1 MQIIYK
7 YIVCI
12 LLFTCLGLT
21 QDTLITKQGKQYI
34 GKVIDSDSKSVEFSY
49 SGWDTPKR
57 FYLNSAEVF
66 LEPKVPKSYPIYEA
80 SKTYIYKNYKNYKD
94 NKNKLK
100 KEKKIFLMEARK
112 NSSFLIK
119 EKAIYDAKRK
129 ARKWVMY
136 PTLAS
141 TYLGYLLISDPYELV
156 LFEVVL
162 GGVLSVAF
170 PYFTLD
176 ALDKK
181 SVAFPYFTL
190 DAFDKKFET
199 QLILHNYND
208 SEKEIYHSVYKK
220 TFKRRK
226 LLYSVLGIPVAAGV
240 GFILLMATFDLDSS
254 GGAKLDGYNG

>member
-12 LLFTCLGLT
+12 LLFTCLGFT

-34 GKVIDSDSKSVEFSY
+34 GKVIDSDSKSVKFSY
-49 SGWDTPKR
+49 PEWDSPKK

-66 LEPKVPKSYPIYEA
+66 LEPNPILKA
-80 SKTYIYKNYKNYKD
+80 YKNYKN
-94 NKNKLK
+94 NKKKLK
-100 KEKKIFLMEARK
+100 KEKKLYLMEARR

-119 EKAIYDAKRK
+119 EKAIYDAKHK

-141 TYLGYLLISDPYELV
+141 TYLGYLLISDPNELD

-162 GGVLSVAF
+162 GGVLSVYL
-170 PYFTLD
+170 PYVTLD
-176 ALDKK
+176 AL
-181 SVAFPYFTL
+181 
-190 DAFDKKFET
+190 DKKFET

-208 SEKEIYHSVYKK
+208 SEKEIYHSEYKK
-220 TFKRRK
+220 TFKRKK
-226 LLYSVLGIPVAAGV
+226 LLYSAIGIPVAGSF
-240 GFILLMATFDLDSS
+240 GLILVMVAFASL
-254 GGAKLDGYNG
+254 

>member
-1 MQIIYK
+1 MKIIYR

-12 LLFTCLGLT
+12 LLFTCLGFT

-49 SGWDTPKR
+49 SGWDSPKR

-136 PTLAS
+136 PTLA
-141 TYLGYLLISDPYELV
+141 GVISLSCISIFDADFGNPTEGSI
-156 LFEVVL
+156 
-162 GGVLSVAF
+162 GGALSVAL

-176 ALDKK
+176 TWDKN
-181 SVAFPYFTL
+181 S
-190 DAFDKKFET
+190 ET

-220 TFKRRK
+220 TFKRKK
-226 LLYSVLGIPVAAGV
+226 LLYSALGIPVTAGI
-240 GFILLMATFDLDSS
+240 GLILFMATFDLDFS
-254 GGAKLDGYNG
+254 GGAKLDGYQG

>member
-12 LLFTCLGLT
+12 LLFTCLGFT

-49 SGWDTPKR
+49 SGWDSPKR
-57 FYLNSAEVF
+57 YFLDGAEVF
-66 LEPKVPKSYPIYEA
+66 LGSNKIPKKS
-80 SKTYIYKNYKNYKD
+80 
-94 NKNKLK
+94 K
-100 KEKKIFLMEARK
+100 KEEKYI
-112 NSSFLIK
+112 SFSIK

-136 PTLAS
+136 PTLA
-141 TYLGYLLISDPYELV
+141 GVISLSYISIFDADFGNPIEGSIGGALSVALPYFTLDTWDKN
-156 LFEVVL
+156 
-162 GGVLSVAF
+162 SVAF

-176 ALDKK
+176 ALDR
-181 SVAFPYFTL
+181 
-190 DAFDKKFET
+190 KKFET

-220 TFKRRK
+220 TFKRKK
-226 LLYSVLGIPVAAGV
+226 LLYSALGIPVTAGI
-240 GFILLMATFDLDSS
+240 GLILFMATFDLDFS

>member
-12 LLFTCLGLT
+12 LLFTCLGFT

-49 SGWDTPKR
+49 SGWDSPKR

-80 SKTYIYKNYKNYKD
+80 YKNYKD

-136 PTLAS
+136 PTLA
-141 TYLGYLLISDPYELV
+141 GVISLSCISIFDADFGNPTEGSI
-156 LFEVVL
+156 
-162 GGVLSVAF
+162 GGALSVAL

-176 ALDKK
+176 TWDKN
-181 SVAFPYFTL
+181 S
-190 DAFDKKFET
+190 ET

-208 SEKEIYHSVYKK
+208 TEKEIYHSVYKK

>member
-12 LLFTCLGLT
+12 LLFTCLGFT

-49 SGWDTPKR
+49 PGWDSPKR

-66 LEPKVPKSYPIYEA
+66 LEPKIVKRHPIYEA
-80 SKTYIYKNYKNYKD
+80 YKDYKD
-94 NKNKLK
+94 NKKQLK
-100 KEKKIFLMEARK
+100 KEKKIYLMEARR

-119 EKAIYDAKRK
+119 EKAIYDAKHK

-141 TYLGYLLISDPYELV
+141 TYLFYLVSTEPNMIGLV
-156 LFEVVL
+156 EVVF

-176 ALDKK
+176 A
-181 SVAFPYFTL
+181 
-190 DAFDKKFET
+190 FDKYSET

-240 GFILLMATFDLDSS
+240 GFVVLMATIDYNFS
-254 GGAKLDGYNG
+254 GGAKLDGYNGS

>member
-1 MQIIYK
+1 MKIIYR

-12 LLFTCLGLT
+12 LLFTCLGFT

-57 FYLNSAEVF
+57 FYLNGAEVF
-66 LEPKVPKSYPIYEA
+66 LGPKVPKSYPIYEA
-80 SKTYIYKNYKNYKD
+80 YKNYKD

-129 ARKWVMY
+129 ARRWVLY
-136 PTLAS
+136 PTFVVSSFFALNIS
-141 TYLGYLLISDPYELV
+141 TDVLV
-156 LFEVVL
+156 EGVV
-162 GGVLSVAF
+162 GGIVI
-170 PYFTLD
+170 PYFILD
-176 ALDKK
+176 NIYVSYYPPNYAD
-181 SVAFPYFTL
+181 
-190 DAFDKKFET
+190 
-199 QLILHNYND
+199 YND
-208 SEKEIYHSVYKK
+208 LEKEIYNSLYKK

-226 LLYSVLGIPVAAGV
+226 LLYSALGIPVAASV
-240 GFILLMATFDLDSS
+240 GFIFFDNLFDVLFLQSYDL
-254 GGAKLDGYNG
+254 KEFQ